1 MKRYIKSDS
10 FPNLRKYSGTIYKG
24 DLDSYGEELGLPRG
38 EVKMVKTGEW
48 VGGGRR
54 PIGSY
59 QFADGSFSYDDPN
72 AEYILQFTYDR
83 KTKTF
88 YLETIDTI

>member
-10 FPNLRKYSGTIYKG
+10 FPNLRKYSGRIYQG
-24 DLDSYGEELGLPRG
+24 DLNDYGEKLGLPSG

-48 VGGGRR
+48 IGYGNR
-54 PIGSY
+54 PVGSY
-59 QFADGSFSYDDPN
+59 QFADGSFSYDDPD
-72 AEYILQFTYDR
+72 AEYCLQFTYDR

-88 YLETIDTI
+88 YLETMDRI